1 MEPEPEAGSPD
12 PTTSGQAS
20 IPDGASPGAVAVA
33 SANQEA
39 SVPSAGADG
48 GNRVLIIGAGPA
60 GLTAA
65 IALTRIGIDVRVFER
80 AAELGKAGAG
90 LGVQSNALRA
100 LQKLGIGDRIE
111 AAGTELRAQEI
122 RDIHG
127 KLLFTFPQGEVADEY
142 GTPTISLLR
151 ADVQLTLLD
160 AVKPGVLRLGRECVA
175 IAQDPHGVTAT
186 FADGQ
191 TERGALL
198 IGADGG
204 RSVARGHVYGAA
216 DTEPRYS
223 GLTSWRSVVEMSP
236 DTLPPD
242 TSHTFLG
249 AGRQFVMFP
258 VGANRIYWGLLKRE
272 SQGGANPESGL
283 HEMLIDY
290 LRDFP
295 EVTRRLVSATE
306 DERIIRADICD
317 RDPEQTWVKGR
328 VVLIGDAAHMTTP
341 FIGQGAGISM
351 EDAVVLAKELAL
363 TEGLRDQR
371 MLAGALESFQ
381 QERMPRCANIV
392 LTSRRRGQVLSLSN
406 PAVATARN
414 TVLRAVPKAFWRKA
428 MESSIKYDL

>member
-1 MEPEPEAGSPD
+1 MEP
-12 PTTSGQAS
+12 
-20 IPDGASPGAVAVA
+20 DG
-33 SANQEA
+33 NH
-39 SVPSAGADG
+39 
-48 GNRVLIIGAGPA
+48 RVLIIGAGPA

-65 IALTRIGIDVRVFER
+65 IALTRIGIEVRLFER

-111 AAGTELRAQEI
+111 AAGTELRMQEF
-122 RDIHG
+122 RNIHG
-127 KLLFTFPQGEVADEY
+127 KPLFSFPQGEVADEY

-151 ADVQLTLLD
+151 ADVQLALTD
-160 AVKPGVLRLGRECVA
+160 AVPPGVLQLGSECVA
-175 IAQDPHGVTAT
+175 IEQDEQGVAAR
-186 FADGQ
+186 FADGH

-216 DTEPRYS
+216 DAEPRYS
-223 GLTSWRSVVEMSP
+223 GFTSWRAVVEMSP
-236 DTLPPD
+236 DTLPAD
-242 TSHTFLG
+242 TSRTFLG

-272 SQGGANPESGL
+272 PQGDTTPMSGL
-283 HEMLIDY
+283 HEL
-290 LRDFP
+290 LSEHLHDFP
-295 EVTRRLVSATE
+295 EVTRRLVNAT
-306 DERIIRADICD
+306 DETKIIRADICD

-363 TEGLRDQR
+363 TDGLRDQR
-371 MLAGALESFQ
+371 MLAGALDSFQ
-381 QERMPRCANIV
+381 RERMPRCAKIV
-392 LTSRRRGQVLSLSN
+392 LTSRRRGQMLSLSN
-406 PAVATARN
+406 PALATVRN
-414 TVLRAVPKAFWRKA
+414 TALRAVPKAFWRKA
-428 MESSIKYDL
+428 LASSVKYDL

>member
-1 MEPEPEAGSPD
+1 
-12 PTTSGQAS
+12 
-20 IPDGASPGAVAVA
+20 
-33 SANQEA
+33 
-39 SVPSAGADG
+39 
-48 GNRVLIIGAGPA
+48 
-60 GLTAA
+60 
-65 IALTRIGIDVRVFER
+65 
-80 AAELGKAGAG
+80 
-90 LGVQSNALRA
+90 
-100 LQKLGIGDRIE
+100 
-111 AAGTELRAQEI
+111 
-122 RDIHG
+122 
-127 KLLFTFPQGEVADEY
+127 
-142 GTPTISLLR
+142 
-151 ADVQLTLLD
+151 
-160 AVKPGVLRLGRECVA
+160 
-175 IAQDPHGVTAT
+175 
-186 FADGQ
+186 
-191 TERGALL
+191 
-198 IGADGG
+198 
-204 RSVARGHVYGAA
+204 VYGAA

-351 EDAVVLAKELAL
+351 EDAIVLAKELAL

>member
-1 MEPEPEAGSPD
+1 MEPEPGADPAIQTKGEAGD
-12 PTTSGQAS
+12 AGAGT
-20 IPDGASPGAVAVA
+20 DGA
-33 SANQEA
+33 
-39 SVPSAGADG
+39 
-48 GNRVLIIGAGPA
+48 NRVLIIGAGPA

-65 IALTRIGIDVRVFER
+65 IALTRIGIEVRLFER

-111 AAGTELRAQEI
+111 AAGTELRTQEFRNI
-122 RDIHG
+122 RG
-127 KLLFTFPQGEVADEY
+127 KLLFSFPQGEVADEY

-151 ADVQLTLLD
+151 ADVQFALID
-160 AVKPGVLRLGRECVA
+160 AVPRGVLQLGTECVA
-175 IAQDPHGVTAT
+175 IEQDSGGVTAT
-186 FADGQ
+186 FADGHS
-191 TERGALL
+191 ERGALL

-204 RSVARGHVYGAA
+204 RSIARKHLYGAA

-223 GLTSWRSVVEMSP
+223 GFTSWRSVVEMSP
-236 DTLPPD
+236 ETLPAD
-242 TSHTFLG
+242 TSRTFLG

-272 SQGGANPESGL
+272 PQGGANPESGL

-290 LRDFP
+290 LHDFP

-306 DERIIRADICD
+306 EERIIRADICD

-328 VVLIGDAAHMTTP
+328 VLLIGDAAHMTTP

-363 TEGLRDQR
+363 TDGLRDQR
-371 MLAGALESFQ
+371 MLAGALETFQ
-381 QERMPRCANIV
+381 RERMPRCANIV

-406 PAVATARN
+406 PAVATVRN
-414 TVLRAVPKAFWRKA
+414 AALRAVPKVFWRKA
-428 MESSIKYDL
+428 MASSIKYDL

>member
-1 MEPEPEAGSPD
+1 MEPEPGATD
-12 PTTSGQAS
+12 PEVAQA
-20 IPDGASPGAVAVA
+20 PADASPGPIALAPGSRE
-33 SANQEA
+33 SAGET
-39 SVPSAGADG
+39 AGADV

-65 IALTRIGIDVRVFER
+65 IALTRIGIEVRVFER

-111 AAGTELRAQEI
+111 AAGTELRAQEFRNI
-122 RDIHG
+122 RG
-127 KLLFTFPQGEVADEY
+127 ELLFTFPQGEVADEY

-151 ADVQLTLLD
+151 ADVQWALID
-160 AVKPGVLRLGRECVA
+160 AVKPGVLQLDSECVA
-175 IAQDPHGVTAT
+175 IEQDAQGVTAT
-186 FADGQ
+186 FADGH

-204 RSVARGHVYGAA
+204 RSVARKHVYGAA
-216 DTEPRYS
+216 DTPPRYS
-223 GLTSWRSVVEMSP
+223 GFTSWRAVVEMSP

-242 TSHTFLG
+242 TSRTFLG

-258 VGANRIYWGLLKRE
+258 VGSNRIYWGLLKRE
-272 SQGGANPESGL
+272 PQGGTSPESGL
-283 HEMLIDY
+283 HELLTGY
-290 LRDFP
+290 LHDFP
-295 EVTRRLVSATE
+295 EVTRRLVTATE
-306 DERIIRADICD
+306 EARVIRADICD
-317 RDPEQTWVKGR
+317 RDPERTWIKGR

-363 TEGLRDQR
+363 TDGLRDQR

-381 QERMPRCANIV
+381 RARMPRCAKIV
-392 LTSRRRGQVLSLSN
+392 LTSRRRGRMLSLSN
-406 PAVATARN
+406 PTVATVRN
-414 TVLRAVPKAFWRKA
+414 AALRAVPAAFWHKA
-428 MESSIKYDL
+428 LASSVKYDL

>member
-1 MEPEPEAGSPD
+1 MEPDGSHR
-12 PTTSGQAS
+12 A
-20 IPDGASPGAVAVA
+20 
-33 SANQEA
+33 
-39 SVPSAGADG
+39 
-48 GNRVLIIGAGPA
+48 LIVGAGPA

-65 IALTRIGIDVRVFER
+65 IALSRIGIEVRLFER
-80 AAELGKAGAG
+80 APELGKAGAG

-111 AAGTELRAQEI
+111 AAGTELRVQEF
-122 RDIHG
+122 RNIHG
-127 KLLFTFPQGEVADEY
+127 KPLFSFPQGEVADEY

-151 ADVQLTLLD
+151 ADVQLALID
-160 AVKPGVLRLGRECVA
+160 AVPPGVLQLGSECVA
-175 IAQDPHGVTAT
+175 IEQDEQGVAAR
-186 FADGQ
+186 FADGH

-204 RSVARGHVYGAA
+204 RSVARGHLYGAA
-216 DTEPRYS
+216 DAEPRYS
-223 GLTSWRSVVEMSP
+223 GFTSWRAVVEMSP
-236 DTLPPD
+236 DTLPAD
-242 TSHTFLG
+242 TSRTFLG

-272 SQGGANPESGL
+272 PQGATTPTSGL
-283 HEMLIDY
+283 HELLSDH

-306 DERIIRADICD
+306 EAKIIRADICD

-363 TEGLRDQR
+363 TDGLRDQR

-381 QERMPRCANIV
+381 RERMPRCAKIV
-392 LTSRRRGQVLSLSN
+392 LTSRRRGQMLSLSN
-406 PAVATARN
+406 PALATVRN
-414 TVLRAVPKAFWRKA
+414 TALRAVPKTFWRKA
-428 MESSIKYDL
+428 LASSVKYDL

>member
-1 MEPEPEAGSPD
+1 MEPDGS
-12 PTTSGQAS
+12 QRA
-20 IPDGASPGAVAVA
+20 
-33 SANQEA
+33 
-39 SVPSAGADG
+39 
-48 GNRVLIIGAGPA
+48 LIVGAGPA

-65 IALTRIGIDVRVFER
+65 IALSRIGIEVRLFER
-80 AAELGKAGAG
+80 APELGKAGAG

-111 AAGTELRAQEI
+111 AAGTELRVQEF
-122 RDIHG
+122 RNIHG
-127 KLLFTFPQGEVADEY
+127 KRLFSFPQGEVADEY

-151 ADVQLTLLD
+151 ADVQLALID
-160 AVKPGVLRLGRECVA
+160 AVPPGVLQLGSECVA
-175 IAQDPHGVTAT
+175 IEQDEQGVAAR
-186 FADGQ
+186 FADGH

-204 RSVARGHVYGAA
+204 RSVARGHLYGAA
-216 DTEPRYS
+216 DAEPRYS
-223 GLTSWRSVVEMSP
+223 GFTSWRAVVEMSP
-236 DTLPPD
+236 DTLPAD
-242 TSHTFLG
+242 TSRTFLG

-272 SQGGANPESGL
+272 PQGATTPTSGL
-283 HEMLIDY
+283 HELLSDH

-306 DERIIRADICD
+306 EAKIIRADICD

-363 TEGLRDQR
+363 TDGLRDQR

-381 QERMPRCANIV
+381 RERMPRCAKIV
-392 LTSRRRGQVLSLSN
+392 LTSRRRGQMLSLSN
-406 PAVATARN
+406 PALATVRN
-414 TVLRAVPKAFWRKA
+414 TALRAVPKTFWRKA
-428 MESSIKYDL
+428 LASSVEYDL

>member
-1 MEPEPEAGSPD
+1 M
-12 PTTSGQAS
+12 
-20 IPDGASPGAVAVA
+20 
-33 SANQEA
+33 
-39 SVPSAGADG
+39 
-48 GNRVLIIGAGPA
+48 RL
-60 GLTAA
+60 
-65 IALTRIGIDVRVFER
+65 FER
-80 AAELGKAGAG
+80 APELGKAGAG

-111 AAGTELRAQEI
+111 AAGTELRVQEF
-122 RDIHG
+122 RNIHG
-127 KLLFTFPQGEVADEY
+127 KPLFSFPQGEVADEY

-151 ADVQLTLLD
+151 ADVQLALID
-160 AVKPGVLRLGRECVA
+160 AVPPGVLQLGSECVA
-175 IAQDPHGVTAT
+175 IEQDEQGVAAR
-186 FADGQ
+186 FADGH

-204 RSVARGHVYGAA
+204 RSVARKHVYGAA
-216 DTEPRYS
+216 DAEPRYS
-223 GLTSWRSVVEMSP
+223 GFTSWRAVVEMSP
-236 DTLPPD
+236 DTLPAD
-242 TSHTFLG
+242 TSRTFLG

-272 SQGGANPESGL
+272 PQGDTTPTSGL
-283 HEMLIDY
+283 HELLSEH

-306 DERIIRADICD
+306 EAKIIRADICD

-363 TEGLRDQR
+363 TDGLRDQR

-381 QERMPRCANIV
+381 RERMPRCAKIV
-392 LTSRRRGQVLSLSN
+392 LTSRRRGQMLSLSN
-406 PAVATARN
+406 PALATVRN
-414 TVLRAVPKAFWRKA
+414 TALRAVPKTFWRKA
-428 MESSIKYDL
+428 LASSVKYDL

>member
-1 MEPEPEAGSPD
+1 MEPEPASPD
-12 PTTSGQAS
+12 PAIHAESR
-20 IPDGASPGAVAVA
+20 PGGD
-33 SANQEA
+33 S
-39 SVPSAGADG
+39 

-80 AAELGKAGAG
+80 APELGKAGAG

-111 AAGTELRAQEI
+111 AAGTELRAQEF
-122 RDIHG
+122 RNIHG

-151 ADVQLTLLD
+151 ADVQWALID
-160 AVKPGVLRLGRECVA
+160 AVKPGVLQLESECVA
-175 IAQDPHGVTAT
+175 IEQDAQGVTAT
-186 FADGQ
+186 FADGHS
-191 TERGALL
+191 ERGALL

-204 RSVARGHVYGAA
+204 RSVARTHVYGAA
-216 DTEPRYS
+216 DTPPRYS
-223 GLTSWRSVVEMSP
+223 GFTSWRAVVEMSP
-236 DTLPPD
+236 DTLPAD
-242 TSHTFLG
+242 TSRTFLG
-249 AGRQFVMFP
+249 AGQQCVMFP
-258 VGANRIYWGLLKRE
+258 VGASRIYWGLLKRE
-272 SQGGANPESGL
+272 PRGGVNPESGL
-283 HEMLIDY
+283 REMLLEY

-295 EVTRRLVSATE
+295 EVTRRVVSATDE
-306 DERIIRADICD
+306 ERIIRADICD

-371 MLAGALESFQ
+371 VLAGALESFQ
-381 QERMPRCANIV
+381 RERMPRCAQIV
-392 LTSRRRGQVLSLSN
+392 LTSRRRGQMLSLSN
-406 PAVATARN
+406 PAVATVRN
-414 TVLRAVPKAFWRKA
+414 AALRAVPKAVWRKA
-428 MESSIKYDL
+428 MASSIKYDL

>member
-1 MEPEPEAGSPD
+1 MEPEPGPGSTNPTVSGGPKPD
-12 PTTSGQAS
+12 
-20 IPDGASPGAVAVA
+20 DASPG
-33 SANQEA
+33 SI
-39 SVPSAGADG
+39 AGAPESRESG
-48 GNRVLIIGAGPA
+48 GATTTTDASNRVLIIGAGPA

-65 IALTRIGIDVRVFER
+65 IALTRIGIEARVFER

-100 LQKLGIGDRIE
+100 LRKLGVGDRIE
-111 AAGTELRAQEI
+111 AAGTELRSQEF
-122 RDIHG
+122 RDIRG

-151 ADVQLTLLD
+151 ADVQWALID
-160 AVKPGVLRLGRECVA
+160 AVAPGVLQLNAECVA
-175 IAQDPHGVTAT
+175 IEQDADGVTAT
-186 FADGQ
+186 FANGH

-204 RSVARGHVYGAA
+204 RSVARKHLYGAA
-216 DTEPRYS
+216 DAEPRYS
-223 GLTSWRSVVEMSP
+223 GFTSWRAVVEMAP

-242 TSHTFLG
+242 TSRTFLG

-258 VGANRIYWGLLKRE
+258 VGANRIYWGLLQRE
-272 SQGGANPESGL
+272 PQGSTNPESGL
-283 HEMLIDY
+283 RELLTEY

-306 DERIIRADICD
+306 EERIIRADICD
-317 RDPEQTWVKGR
+317 RDPERTWVKGR

-363 TEGLRDQR
+363 TGGLRDQR

-381 QERMPRCANIV
+381 RERMPRCAKIV
-392 LTSRRRGQVLSLSN
+392 LTSRRRGQMLSLSN
-406 PAVATARN
+406 PAVGKVRN
-414 TVLRAVPKAFWRKA
+414 AALRAVPAVVWRKA
-428 MESSIKYDL
+428 LASSIKYDL